1 MREPLGGM
9 VVRRMRPDSVEGRPS
24 EDTDLVERAQRGDQD
39 AYGELVRRYQAL
51 ATRTAY
57 VITGTAADAEDAAQ
71 EGFTKAYFALD
82 RFRTGAPFRPWL
94 LRIVANEAKNRRKA
108 AGRRP
113 TVDLSVAEDRP
124 SGDTALSP
132 EAAALAGERKESVLA
147 ALRQLREEDRLVIA
161 YRYFFELSEA
171 EMADALACARGTV
184 KSRLSRALARLR
196 ELASR
201 QVSLDG

>member
-1 MREPLGGM
+1 M
-9 VVRRMRPDSVEGRPS
+9 
-24 EDTDLVERAQRGDQD
+24 
-39 AYGELVRRYQAL
+39 RRYQAV

-57 VITGTAADAEDAAQ
+57 VITGATADAEEAAQ
-71 EGFTKAYFALD
+71 DGFTKAYFALD
-82 RFRTGAPFRPWL
+82 RFRAGAPFRPWL

-132 EAAALAGERKESVLA
+132 EAAALASERRESVLT

-171 EMADALACARGTV
+171 EMADALGVAKGTV
-184 KSRLSRALARLR
+184 KSRLSRAIARLR
-196 ELASR
+196 QLAAGEVR
-201 QVSLDG
+201 LDG